1 MFLFCPKKEED
12 FQKDRPSVIQVNHGT
27 SLRNP
32 VDPHINETKKYSRL
46 SKKVKNFQKDRSSVI
61 QEIRGAS
68 LCNPVDLHVY
78 ETKKPALKSAEAA
91 IILKTA
97 HETSISRFKLCKN
110 TISSYPA
117 ADSSS
122 CGPFVVKHAQ
132 DYANGISYL
141 GSALSFD
148 LPSTSKYK
156 RSKGRSTVSNQ
167 KVIDLYNDDTEMA
180 NMKTV
185 ELMNKYRNELDVQ
198 NDEGESLDDES
209 EDEAMDDE
217 PEEGEEDYATDKEDE
232 EKGK

>member
-12 FQKDRPSVIQVNHGT
+12 FQKDRPSVIQVNHST

-32 VDPHINETKKYSRL
+32 VDPHINETKKYSSL
-46 SKKVKNFQKDRSSVI
+46 SKKVKNFQKERSSVI

-117 ADSSS
+117 AGSI
-122 CGPFVVKHAQ
+122 FFLYIQIVLNAYKTKRLMVTVIAVVV
-132 DYANGISYL
+132 G
-141 GSALSFD
+141 
-148 LPSTSKYK
+148 
-156 RSKGRSTVSNQ
+156 
-167 KVIDLYNDDTEMA
+167 DT
-180 NMKTV
+180 
-185 ELMNKYRNELDVQ
+185 R
-198 NDEGESLDDES
+198 
-209 EDEAMDDE
+209 
-217 PEEGEEDYATDKEDE
+217 
-232 EKGK
+232 